1 MKLTIPDYIL
11 ALKPYVPGKPIEE
24 LEREY
29 GITDSIK
36 LASNENPMGPSPM
49 AVKAIQEAMG
59 NINRYPDDSGYRLV
73 KKISEKLKIR
83 PDNIVIG
90 NGSDEIIGMIVR
102 AFLKPGDEAI
112 LPHPT
117 FLMYEIMIQCAGA
130 TSLRVP
136 LKSLSI
142 DLESIKEK
150 LTPRVRLILLC
161 SPNNPTGS
169 AITKDDFDEF
179 IKDVPPDVVVM
190 LDEAYMEFVRDKNC
204 VSGITYLD
212 SDTPLIVLRTF
223 SKAYGLAGLRI
234 GYGVMPEE
242 ISNLLN
248 RVRQPFNTH
257 FLAQVG
263 AVSALDDDSF
273 LQKTIKLVHEGID
286 FLYGALSEIGVKY
299 FETQA
304 NFLLVDVGKSAND
317 VYEKMLRQ
325 GVIVRS
331 MTSYG
336 YPSYIR
342 VNVGLASE
350 NKRFIKALKKVI

>member
-1 MKLTIPDYIL
+1 
-11 ALKPYVPGKPIEE
+11 
-24 LEREY
+24 
-29 GITDSIK
+29 
-36 LASNENPMGPSPM
+36 
-49 AVKAIQEAMG
+49 
-59 NINRYPDDSGYRLV
+59 
-73 KKISEKLKIR
+73 
-83 PDNIVIG
+83 
-90 NGSDEIIGMIVR
+90 
-102 AFLKPGDEAI
+102 
-112 LPHPT
+112 
-117 FLMYEIMIQCAGA
+117 MYEIMIQCAGA

-248 RVRQPFNTH
+248 RVRQPFNTN

>member
-1 MKLTIPDYIL
+1 L

-248 RVRQPFNTH
+248 RVRQPFNTN